1 MIDLLAEIKINSY
14 GDSFLIFFFFS
25 FYPINNLPSFWE
37 VNGSCVDFVDIWFE
51 TVCFVFVENKI
62 VEDLLDDDE
71 DIDDEE
77 IKEWKEVLLDSD
89 EKELDVIVGKVGS
102 NTRSMSRKFY

>member
-1 MIDLLAEIKINSY
+1 M
-14 GDSFLIFFFFS
+14 
-25 FYPINNLPSFWE
+25 
-37 VNGSCVDFVDIWFE
+37 
-51 TVCFVFVENKI
+51 FVENEI

-71 DIDDEE
+71 DVDDEE

-89 EKELDVIVGKVGS
+89 EKELGVIGGKVGS

>member
-1 MIDLLAEIKINSY
+1 MS
-14 GDSFLIFFFFS
+14 
-25 FYPINNLPSFWE
+25 
-37 VNGSCVDFVDIWFE
+37 
-51 TVCFVFVENKI
+51 VENEI

-71 DIDDEE
+71 DVDDEE

-89 EKELDVIVGKVGS
+89 EKELDVIGGKVGS

>member
-1 MIDLLAEIKINSY
+1 
-14 GDSFLIFFFFS
+14 
-25 FYPINNLPSFWE
+25 
-37 VNGSCVDFVDIWFE
+37 
-51 TVCFVFVENKI
+51 VFVENEI

-71 DIDDEE
+71 DVDDEE

-89 EKELDVIVGKVGS
+89 EKELDVIGGKVGS

>member
-1 MIDLLAEIKINSY
+1 
-14 GDSFLIFFFFS
+14 
-25 FYPINNLPSFWE
+25 
-37 VNGSCVDFVDIWFE
+37 
-51 TVCFVFVENKI
+51 VFVKNEI
-62 VEDLLDDDE
+62 VEDLLGDDE
-71 DIDDEE
+71 DVDDEE

>member
-1 MIDLLAEIKINSY
+1 
-14 GDSFLIFFFFS
+14 
-25 FYPINNLPSFWE
+25 
-37 VNGSCVDFVDIWFE
+37 
-51 TVCFVFVENKI
+51 VFVKNEI

-71 DIDDEE
+71 DVDDEE

>member
-1 MIDLLAEIKINSY
+1 
-14 GDSFLIFFFFS
+14 
-25 FYPINNLPSFWE
+25 
-37 VNGSCVDFVDIWFE
+37 
-51 TVCFVFVENKI
+51 VFVENEI

-71 DIDDEE
+71 DVDDEE